1 MTGAQGQVLIDA
13 RTNRIQKTEHG
24 DLNRDLQMSLVQTFR
39 SLLPVQQAHDRQL
52 TRDSLQKPKA
62 VLGISNDKNKYRRNA
77 RTLHSSGGAPSSPH
91 HHHVMM
97 SALTFLRFSRF
108 TTLDF

>member
-52 TRDSLQKPKA
+52 TRDSLQKPK
-62 VLGISNDKNKYRRNA
+62 D
-77 RTLHSSGGAPSSPH
+77 SSGGAPSSPH